1 MKLLVDTD
9 VIIDFLR
16 GNSIAIKYISDK
28 LDDISLSIM
37 TVAELYAG
45 VRGKKERKELDYFIS
60 LFPIE
65 NLTCDIAVLAGLYK
79 NEYSKSHNIG
89 LTDALIAATVQIN
102 HLTLKTLNLK
112 HYPMIKN
119 IKVPYIK

>member
-1 MKLLVDTD
+1 MMKLLVDTD

-45 VRGKKERKELDYFIS
+45 VRGKKERKELEM
-60 LFPIE
+60 LLE
-65 NLTCDIAVLAGLYK
+65 LG
-79 NEYSKSHNIG
+79 E
-89 LTDALIAATVQIN
+89 
-102 HLTLKTLNLK
+102 
-112 HYPMIKN
+112 
-119 IKVPYIK
+119 